1 MSKIVKNS
9 NSKYGYD
16 FITDDN
22 EVIQLTSKTTDNYF
36 KLPVMVNGRKM
47 ISLTWLNSQDSNEI
61 DLSTL
66 PQRNTNVSTND
77 FIGTKPKA
85 SRVIVDIAK
94 YLDPQDAELFGEL
107 LAKATKRQQIEELR
121 QAIEKATQEIEMLEQ
136 AEIDKL
142 NALTDRT
149 NK

>member
-47 ISLTWLNSQDSNEI
+47 ISLAWLNSQDSNEI
-61 DLSTL
+61 DLSAL
-66 PQRNTNVSTND
+66 PQRNRNVSTND
-77 FIGTKPKA
+77 FVGTKPKP
-85 SRVIVDIAK
+85 SGVIVDIAK
-94 YLDPQDAELFGEL
+94 YLDPQDAEVFGEL

-121 QAIEKATQEIEMLEQ
+121 EAIEKATHEIETLEQ

-142 NALTDRT
+142 NTLTDRT
-149 NK
+149 K

>member
-9 NSKYGYD
+9 SSKYGYD
-16 FITDDN
+16 FITDGN

-36 KLPVMVNGRKM
+36 RLPIMVNGRKM
-47 ISLTWLNSQDSNEI
+47 VSLAWLNSQDSNEI
-61 DLSTL
+61 DLSAL
-66 PQRNTNVSTND
+66 PQRSTNVGTNS
-77 FIGTKPKA
+77 FVGTKPKA
-85 SRVIVDIAK
+85 STLIVDMAK
-94 YLDPQDAELFGEL
+94 YLDPQDAELFAEL

-121 QAIEKATQEIEMLEQ
+121 EAIEKATREIETLEQ

-142 NALTDRT
+142 NALTDKT